1 MDDLQPRIRTIV
13 LRIVSEFIFKLLT
26 PNTLATGAVPERV
39 SGLDHGFMNY
49 TVESDCE
56 GKSSGVAV
64 SLDL

>member
-13 LRIVSEFIFKLLT
+13 LRIVSELVFKLLT

-39 SGLDHGFMNY
+39 SELDHGFMNY
-49 TVESDCE
+49 TVDFDCE